1 VRRENQPPVG
11 LRSRRSCR
19 YVTGIAWAGNTCP
32 DPKELAPEADMA
44 AVADGQNGRA
54 TEFYP

>member
-1 VRRENQPPVG
+1 
-11 LRSRRSCR
+11 
-19 YVTGIAWAGNTCP
+19 VTGIAWAGNTCP